1 LKTDRAEQHSLAA
14 QMPEKVK
21 ELERAWQQQTDSF
34 TSLAKKTL
42 PDQPRPK
49 AKAKA
54 KAKAEARK

>member
-1 LKTDRAEQHSLAA
+1 
-14 QMPEKVK
+14 MPEKVK
-21 ELERAWQQQTDSF
+21 ELEHAWQQQTDSF